1 MSIIRPLT
9 VDDVMA
15 LLPGLSA
22 RAVKEELRRSGLAVK
37 VRGKLYITAD
47 NFRTFIEGKQCRSS

>member
-1 MSIIRPLT
+1 MSIISLLT

-15 LLPGLSA
+15 RLPGISE
-22 RAVKEELRRSGLAVK
+22 RAIREELRRSGLAVK